1 MKYLV
6 IITFTI
12 LFAGCFTPKKA
23 VDVLSRPKNE
33 PVLAELCSTRFP
45 VIATVDSS
53 AYLASK
59 AKVDSLIAA
68 FDTTSALYE
77 SQLRYL
83 IEEIGNL
90 RQVPETDWYAMSQK
104 LSEYATLLEKRNDS
118 LEKQNKK
125 LSKSVKDIQ
134 PVKETK
140 PDLAKESVL
149 NSQIAELGKSN
160 RILSEKNA
168 DLSHKLVQVSAER
181 DTFKHER
188 NKWKLRFFLL
198 LFGVGLL
205 YAAKVKMTKKL
216 W

>member
-33 PVLAELCSTRFP
+33 PQAAEFCATKYP
-45 VIATVDSS
+45 VIPTVDSS
-53 AYLASK
+53 AYLKSK
-59 AKVDSLIAA
+59 ATVDSLISA
-68 FDTTSALYE
+68 FDSTSETYANQVR
-77 SQLRYL
+77 QLM
-83 IEEIGNL
+83 EDMENL
-90 RQVPETDWYAMSQK
+90 RQVPETDWYAFSQK

-140 PDLAKESVL
+140 PDLAKESFL
-149 NSQIAELGKSN
+149 NSQIAELSQSN
-160 RILSEKNA
+160 RILSEKVVEI
-168 DLSHKLVQVSAER
+168 SQER
-181 DTFKHER
+181 DGYKSER

-198 LFGVGLL
+198 LGIFGLL
-205 YAAKVKMTKKL
+205 YAAKVKFTKKL